1 MSNEKPAVIEV
12 TRRVTT
18 PFLEAVPPQVAYFD
32 AYIYAVV
39 KRKEGL
45 DLPDEKFG
53 EDVRIDPAIFNWK
66 RKTITAIIPLNINA
80 GISSLED
87 LDPAW
92 FESLEASFL
101 ALIYGSLP

>member
-1 MSNEKPAVIEV
+1 MLKKDPTEIRI

-18 PFLEAVPPQVAYFD
+18 PFLEAIPPQIIHFD

-39 KRKEGL
+39 QRKSGL

-53 EDVRIDPAIFNWK
+53 KDVRIDPAILNWK
-66 RKTITAIIPLNINA
+66 RKTITTIIPLNINN

-87 LDPAW
+87 LDPSW

-101 ALIYGSLP
+101 ALIFGSLP